1 MPADGSDQDTAPVRA
16 SAIAAP
22 AAATAAAA
30 AAPAGAA
37 ASQAGLRQ
45 RQPGSKKPQD
55 ASHTQHATHGHASI
69 SEIEPLPEH
78 DDAQPPDRQHP
89 RHQQQQQH
97 AAGAPAD
104 AGVAQWFGQRAT
116 WLSDIADEATEAAAA
131 AQEAATAAVQQAATS
146 VSNVVEEAAA
156 TAASW
161 ARSMR
166 AVFVEPP
173 AGWGVHEAIKQTGK
187 GRLCTAVQYLPG
199 SRVCVRRWTA
209 IRHASEQQT
218 FSCIS
223 CAATVTWLHSSASLH
238 GRISYAVPATNSQC
252 EKLACMWV
260 CTVLCA
266 AVRPTGGRV
275 PAGPAVHQPHL

>member
-1 MPADGSDQDTAPVRA
+1 MPADGSDQDTPPVRA
-16 SAIAAP
+16 STAAAP
-22 AAATAAAA
+22 AAAAA

-55 ASHTQHATHGHASI
+55 SGYAQHTTHVHASI

-78 DDAQPPDRQHP
+78 DDAQLPDRQHP
-89 RHQQQQQH
+89 RHQQQQH

-116 WLSDIADEATEAAAA
+116 WLSDMADEATEAAAA

-173 AGWGVHEAIKQTGK
+173 AGWGVHEAIKQTGEN
-187 GRLCTAVQYLPG
+187 G
-199 SRVCVRRWTA
+199 
-209 IRHASEQQT
+209 
-218 FSCIS
+218 
-223 CAATVTWLHSSASLH
+223 
-238 GRISYAVPATNSQC
+238 
-252 EKLACMWV
+252 
-260 CTVLCA
+260 
-266 AVRPTGGRV
+266 AVRHTH
-275 PAGPAVHQPHL
+275 AGMDRGSVC